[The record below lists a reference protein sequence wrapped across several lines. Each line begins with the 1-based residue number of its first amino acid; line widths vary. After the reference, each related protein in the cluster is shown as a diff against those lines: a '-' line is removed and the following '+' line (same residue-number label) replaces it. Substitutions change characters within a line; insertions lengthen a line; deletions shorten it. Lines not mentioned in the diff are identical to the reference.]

1 MAVTKIWP
9 IKGRLRNVIDYTVN
23 PEKTF
28 NPNYTFEE
36 LQALKDVID
45 YAMESDKTEKIKNLR
60 RMTIQSVIEFLHP
73 SLKTKIKIYF
83 KI

>member
-1 MAVTKIWP
+1 MAVTRIWP

-28 NPNYTFEE
+28 NPDYTFEE

-45 YAMESDKTEKIKNLR
+45 YAMESDKTEKQFLLR
-60 RMTIQSVIEFLHP
+60 ELTAQQALQENRW
-73 SLKTKIKIYF
+73 
-83 KI
+83 